1 MSALPTHPP
10 IRQPR
15 SPADGAPGSPTASP
29 QSIVGPG
36 ASSSRMPAAR
46 SGARGT
52 APGRLPDLS
61 SAGRPLDLA
70 TLALRTRAATS
81 HAGIVARGTELLSAC
96 LQRELPLDQPAEGVT
111 QAVQQHEEQ
120 AAVLGEL
127 HGLVVRLAAYPEI
140 LDVLAALERGAT
152 VIIGPD
158 VQDAPAPL
166 IATAVTAPARAVV
179 VGDLHHATPQ
189 PARPW
194 SRVLDVIRGGHR
206 KSSSPAHLCTSSVVN
221 EDHHG
226 RLGRCAKNRGRL
238 A

>member
-1 MSALPTHPP
+1 
-10 IRQPR
+10 
-15 SPADGAPGSPTASP
+15 
-29 QSIVGPG
+29 
-36 ASSSRMPAAR
+36 MPAAR

-96 LQRELPLDQPAEGVT
+96 LQRELPQDQPAEGVT

-140 LDVLAALERGAT
+140 LDVLAALEHGAT

-179 VGDLHHATPQ
+179 VGDPHHATAQ

-206 KSSSPAHLCTSSVVN
+206 KSSSPAHHFAPLVSSQDEHESFPQCRKIVPRTQKAA
-221 EDHHG
+221 G
-226 RLGRCAKNRGRL
+226 R
-238 A
+238 